1 MGVYTVHAKLRL
13 AGGAMIATLLLAGC
27 HKEPKGQVVAIVN
40 GDEIS
45 MQELN
50 AELQGVRIPDNVD
63 RKVLRKEILE
73 RLIDRKLI
81 VQKAK
86 DQGVDKTPDYVA
98 QKRRLDDNLLVS
110 MLGQKIAQTVPVPD
124 DRDINQYINDNPSL
138 FAQRQRLLLDQ
149 LQFDAPKDV
158 KRLLALR
165 DAHSLD
171 AVAAGLQQLGI
182 SFTRGKGVIDTGRL
196 DPQLMKKINELPAG
210 EPFILPSSGKFVAS
224 VIISRDTIG
233 TPSDVARAV
242 ATEAVR
248 RRALVKESQAQV
260 VRARK
265 EAEIQYQSGFEPTK
279 GTPAPAATPA
289 KPAQ

>member
-1 MGVYTVHAKLRL
+1 MVA
-13 AGGAMIATLLLAGC
+13 ALLLAGC
-27 HKEPKGQVVAIVN
+27 HKEPKGQIVAIVN

-50 AELQGVRIPDNVD
+50 AELQGARIPDNVD
-63 RKVLRKEILE
+63 RKALRKEILE

-86 DQGVDKTPDYVA
+86 DQGIDKTPDYVS
-98 QKRRLDDNLLVS
+98 QKRRLEDNLLVS

-124 DRDINQYINDNPSL
+124 DRDIQQYINDNPSL
-138 FAQRQRLLLDQ
+138 FTQRQRLLLDQ

-165 DAHSLD
+165 DAHTLD
-171 AVAAGLQQLGI
+171 AVGAGLTQLGI
-182 SFTRGKGVIDTGRL
+182 TFTRGKGVIDTGRL

-210 EPFILPSSGKFVAS
+210 EPFILPSNGQFVAS
-224 VIISRDTIG
+224 VIIGRDTIS
-233 TPSDVARAV
+233 TPNDVARSV

-260 VRARK
+260 ARARK
-265 EAEIQYQSGFEPTK
+265 DAQIQYQAGFEPTK
-279 GTPAPAATPA
+279 GAPAAPAAAPA

>member
-265 EAEIQYQSGFEPTK
+265 EAEIQYQSGFEPAK
-279 GTPAPAATPA
+279 GTPPAATPA
-289 KPAQ
+289 KTAQ